1 VLPILKV
8 AGRSGRSVLL
18 AAVLITCGAA
28 LPAQDAKGSKSAPEA
43 VKVEGRCQA
52 RTKAGPQCKRKASA
66 GSQYCYQH
74 GGKKK

>member
-1 VLPILKV
+1 MLKLSALLV
-8 AGRSGRSVLL
+8 AVLL
-18 AAVLITCGAA
+18 TLSAA
-28 LPAQDAKGSKSAPEA
+28 LPAQTTKGAKPASAAPGA
-43 VKVEGRCQA
+43 VKIEGRCQA

>member
-1 VLPILKV
+1 MLKRN
-8 AGRSGRSVLL
+8 ALLLIVLL
-18 AAVLITCGAA
+18 TLSAA
-28 LPAQDAKGSKSAPEA
+28 LPAQNPKGAKPASATPGA
-43 VKVEGRCQA
+43 VKTEGRCQA